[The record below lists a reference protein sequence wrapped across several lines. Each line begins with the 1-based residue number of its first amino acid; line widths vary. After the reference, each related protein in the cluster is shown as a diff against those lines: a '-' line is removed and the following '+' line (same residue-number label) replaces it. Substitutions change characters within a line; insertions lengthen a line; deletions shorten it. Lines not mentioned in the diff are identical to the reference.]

1 MFVKLLKWEFRQT
14 GRVMLPVLGGSLIL
28 YGGAL
33 GVQALMGLLV
43 NAPLW
48 LNVACHLLYTL
59 TVLALIM
66 CAVAAF
72 FYGVVRFYRLL
83 GDEGYLMFSL
93 PVTASQHIGA
103 KLIASCAWTILSALF
118 SFVASGAEAVTIVG
132 TNDPELEEL
141 LAQLWPGAPLY
152 LGFFAFLLV
161 SLVLSV
167 LWMYFLCAVGAQ
179 WGQSRF
185 AATVIAYIVSGI
197 AVQILS
203 VAALA
208 ALAFAAAYSPLGQR
222 AAVHFMTNP
231 LAALTAWVWG
241 FAALSAAF
249 AAALFFATRYLVT
262 KRLNLA

>member
-14 GRVMLPVLGGSLIL
+14 GRVMLPVLGGALIL

-33 GVQALMGLLV
+33 GAQALMGLIDG
-43 NAPLW
+43 APVW
-48 LNVACHLLYTL
+48 LDIAGRLLYALAVLTL
-59 TVLALIM
+59 IVCST
-66 CAVAAF
+66 AAF
-72 FYGVVRFYRLL
+72 FYGVVRFYRML

-103 KLIASCAWTILSALF
+103 KLIASCTWIILSVCLA
-118 SFVASGAEAVTIVG
+118 FVAGGAGTSAIVS
-132 TNDPELEEL
+132 TNDPELEQL
-141 LAQLWPGAPLY
+141 LAQLLPGVPLY
-152 LGFFAFLLV
+152 AGFFTFLLV
-161 SLVLSV
+161 SLAVSV

-185 AATVIAYIVSGI
+185 AATVVAYIVSGV

-208 ALAFAAAYSPLGQR
+208 ALAFAAAYSPLGQW
-222 AAVHFMTNP
+222 AGEHFLQNP
-231 LAALTAWVWG
+231 LAAMTAWVWG
-241 FAALSAAF
+241 FAALSAAV
-249 AAALFFATRYLVT
+249 AVALFFATRYLIT

>member
-14 GRVMLPVLGGSLIL
+14 GRVMLPVLGGALIL

-33 GVQALMGLLV
+33 GAQALIQLIAG
-43 NAPLW
+43 APAW
-48 LNVACHLLYTL
+48 LDIAGRMLYALSVLTL
-59 TVLALIM
+59 IV
-66 CAVAAF
+66 CSVAAF

-103 KLIASCAWTILSALF
+103 KLIASCTWMILSVGL
-118 SFVASGAEAVTIVG
+118 SFVAGGAEAGPIVS
-132 TNDPELEEL
+132 TNDPELQEL
-141 LAQLWPGAPLY
+141 LARLWPGAPLY
-152 LGFFAFLLV
+152 AGFFAFLLV
-161 SLVLSV
+161 SLVVSV

-185 AATVIAYIVSGI
+185 AATVVAYIVSGV

-208 ALAFAAAYSPLGQR
+208 AFAFAAAYSPLGQQM
-222 AAVHFMTNP
+222 AGYFLANP

-241 FAALSAAF
+241 FAALSAAV
-249 AAALFFATRYLVT
+249 AAALFFATRYLIT

>member
-33 GVQALMGLLV
+33 GVQALMGVLI
-43 NAPLW
+43 NAPMW

-59 TVLALIM
+59 TVLVLAV
-66 CAVAAF
+66 CSVAAF
-72 FYGVVRFYRLL
+72 LYGVVRFYRLL

-93 PVTASQHIGA
+93 PATASQHIGA
-103 KLIASCAWTILSALF
+103 KLIASCAWVILSVVMT
-118 SFVASGAEAVTIVG
+118 FVMSGAELSTIVS
-132 TNDPELEEL
+132 TNDPELERL
-141 LAQLWPGAPLY
+141 LQMLWPGMPLY
-152 LGFFAFLLV
+152 AGFFLFLLV

-185 AATVIAYIVSGI
+185 AATVVAYIVSGV

-208 ALAFAAAYSPLGQR
+208 AFAFAAAYSPLGAWAGEQ
-222 AAVHFMTNP
+222 FLQNP
-231 LAALTAWVWG
+231 IATMTAWVWG
-241 FAALSAAF
+241 FTALSAAV
-249 AAALFFATRYLVT
+249 AVALFFATRYLIT